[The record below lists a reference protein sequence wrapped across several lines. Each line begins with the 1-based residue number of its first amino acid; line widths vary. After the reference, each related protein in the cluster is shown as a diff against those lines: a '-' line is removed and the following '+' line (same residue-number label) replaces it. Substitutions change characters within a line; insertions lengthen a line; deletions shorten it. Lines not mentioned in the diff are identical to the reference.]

1 MRPTTLAILTAS
13 ALMAPAVV
21 FSADGGLV
29 VSGSAGVG
37 LRAVGDNASDPSK
50 ANEYRDLSPGV
61 IGIFDVKG
69 RGDEYYFN
77 AFGENLGRDD
87 QYLDF
92 RGGKYGVFKYQLY
105 DNELRHNFGSG
116 PGALSP
122 YSGIGS
128 SRLTAVFPNLNTST
142 WNNFDNSIKRQ
153 DIGAMFEIS
162 ANSPWYFRFDGNQVK
177 REGVKV
183 IAGAQ
188 GTSPG
193 NGFVDLPSPVDF
205 KTGNFSAE
213 AGYASKRGHLAVAVL
228 HSKFTNSNDVLRWSN
243 GFFANGLDTTVLAPD
258 SDLTKISVNGNLRQL
273 PLNSTVAGRITYG
286 KTTND
291 VSVLQNILSTGGT
304 NPSTAASGPLFHGEN
319 INKTA
324 SFSLTSHPATAV
336 DTRLYWNWARK
347 ANDSTEITFRPLVAA
362 GLSGGGGTI
371 CSSTAPCTN
380 ELFNYKKNNA
390 GLETG
395 YRINP
400 ANKVTA
406 GLDFAETDR
415 LRVDFTHTL
424 DRKYYGEYKNNSL
437 DNVDTR
443 VRYQYLERRSNF
455 SGESGIPT
463 IDTFVRR
470 FDLANVDQHLAKL
483 VFDVTPVPFLDLGF
497 EAIYKHNNYRD
508 TSLGRTGD
516 NRQEF
521 YASISYGDP
530 KSFRVLLFADLE
542 TLYYDSQHRVGSGS
556 PDPSTPPTATTYNWS
571 AENHDKSWQIGI
583 GADWLPRERLKVSS
597 SFIFAQTNGSADF
610 TAQNPNPAGG
620 LLPITAF
627 DNTRRTSLNLKATY
641 TVSRQF
647 DISGGYAF
655 EKYRFSDIG
664 YNNFQYTVL
673 SAVPATAATLLS
685 TSYLTGQS
693 AFQNYTAN
701 ILYVMATYKF

>member
-1 MRPTTLAILTAS
+1 
-13 ALMAPAVV
+13 
-21 FSADGGLV
+21 
-29 VSGSAGVG
+29 
-37 LRAVGDNASDPSK
+37 
-50 ANEYRDLSPGV
+50 
-61 IGIFDVKG
+61 
-69 RGDEYYFN
+69 
-77 AFGENLGRDD
+77 
-87 QYLDF
+87 
-92 RGGKYGVFKYQLY
+92 
-105 DNELRHNFGSG
+105 
-116 PGALSP
+116 
-122 YSGIGS
+122 
-128 SRLTAVFPNLNTST
+128 
-142 WNNFDNSIKRQ
+142 
-153 DIGAMFEIS
+153 
-162 ANSPWYFRFDGNQVK
+162 
-177 REGVKV
+177 
-183 IAGAQ
+183 
-188 GTSPG
+188 
-193 NGFVDLPSPVDF
+193 
-205 KTGNFSAE
+205 
-213 AGYASKRGHLAVAVL
+213 
-228 HSKFTNSNDVLRWSN
+228 
-243 GFFANGLDTTVLAPD
+243 
-258 SDLTKISVNGNLRQL
+258 
-273 PLNSTVAGRITYG
+273 
-286 KTTND
+286 
-291 VSVLQNILSTGGT
+291 
-304 NPSTAASGPLFHGEN
+304 
-319 INKTA
+319 
-324 SFSLTSHPATAV
+324 
-336 DTRLYWNWARK
+336 
-347 ANDSTEITFRPLVAA
+347 
-362 GLSGGGGTI
+362 
-371 CSSTAPCTN
+371 
-380 ELFNYKKNNA
+380 
-390 GLETG
+390 
-395 YRINP
+395 
-400 ANKVTA
+400 VTA

-664 YNNFQYTVL
+664 YDNFQYTVL
-673 SAVPATAATLLS
+673 SAVPATPATLLS